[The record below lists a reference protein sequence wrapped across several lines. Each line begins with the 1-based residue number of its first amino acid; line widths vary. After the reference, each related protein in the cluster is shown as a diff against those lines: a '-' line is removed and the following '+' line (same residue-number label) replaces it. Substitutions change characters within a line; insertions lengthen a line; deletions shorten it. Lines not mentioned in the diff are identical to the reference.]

1 MGDPFETKTITLS
14 CGKITTGVTVKL
26 RMGIFMLQTLNYLR
40 HISGL
45 LSVCNLHGK
54 SKTGAGTK
62 EIIKHKSYVFD
73 CALDRA
79 LKRISAYS
87 CQLNV
92 NESNPEKSVAE
103 FIDFRHVTAYNGSS
117 MKQINIQYSKI
128 DD

>member
-1 MGDPFETKTITLS
+1 M
-14 CGKITTGVTVKL
+14 
-26 RMGIFMLQTLNYLR
+26 
-40 HISGL
+40 
-45 LSVCNLHGK
+45 CNLHGK

-73 CALDRA
+73 FALDRA

-103 FIDFRHVTAYNGSS
+103 FIDFRYVTAYDGSS